1 MKNKNIALV
10 LVFASLASCANQ
22 ESAEVEPLTT
32 TTVADTTTTILADTT
47 TTTVAPT
54 TTLAVTT
61 TTTTLAVT
69 TTTTVAPTTT
79 LAVTTTTTV
88 APTTTLA
95 VSTNYLDYRNIEL
108 FRASTISDDH
118 INILM
123 NYVRY
128 SERSFFKDSRIKA
141 YNLYPILIVQTDR
154 NNYQSAI
161 DLEGEFC
168 QYLLDTNPSSHKRY
182 CYYRDVKSD
191 GSIGL
196 FTDNGRPSGSSI
208 SGTPKGESCCWLF
221 ISGSHDLPQHASSMG
236 YVTIHEMF
244 HIFQISNYLDIAK
257 DREEQLRY
265 SGKIVG
271 DDNKEHPFWI
281 EGNAVYFS
289 HRYYSKSIGD
299 TTHLK
304 NEMERGLFGC
314 YCGDGSAPIINRY
327 LNGPKLYDVTWD
339 SDANVGYQVGAWFVA
354 YLANIHGDDK
364 ILDFWFNTQTGKL
377 FPENFKETFGK
388 DYKTYIDEFES
399 FIRNND
405 RATILSILPSDA

>member
-1 MKNKNIALV
+1 MKNKNFAFV
-10 LVFASLASCANQ
+10 LLFTLLASCTSP
-22 ESAEVEPLTT
+22 EGAEVADTTTTTFADTTT
-32 TTVADTTTTILADTT
+32 TTVADTTTTTVADTT
-47 TTTVAPT
+47 TTTVAD
-54 TTLAVTT
+54 TT
-61 TTTTLAVT
+61 TTTVAATTTTTVAAT
-69 TTTTVAPTTT
+69 TTTTVAPS
-79 LAVTTTTTV
+79 TTTTTV
-88 APTTTLA
+88 AR
-95 VSTNYLDYRNIEL
+95 STNYLDYRNIEL

-128 SERSFFKDSRIKA
+128 SERSFFKDPRIKA
-141 YNLYPILIVQTDR
+141 YNLYPILIAQTDR

-161 DLEGEFC
+161 DLEGVFC

-208 SGTPKGESCCWLF
+208 SGTPEGESCCWLF
-221 ISGSHDLPQHASSMG
+221 ISGSHDLPQHSSSMG

-289 HRYYSKSIGD
+289 HRYYSKSIGN

-314 YCGDGSAPIINRY
+314 YCGDGSPPIINRY